1 MTKWYIYIFESGYR
15 TGVCRLTAKELR
27 SIEKTEGPLMRKIE
41 A

>member
-1 MTKWYIYIFESGYR
+1 MKTYWIYIFESGYR
-15 TGVCRLTAKELR
+15 TGACRLTAKELR